1 LLEILNAFVQVAGEQ
16 TLVIG
21 RNFIDAEG
29 TCTQYKDIFMPV
41 LYFLAEPSDNNHN
54 DQIDRFNH
62 YGEKS

>member
-1 LLEILNAFVQVAGEQ
+1 LLEILNAFAQVAGEQ

-29 TCTQYKDIFMPV
+29 TRTQYKDIFMPV

-54 DQIDRFNH
+54 D
-62 YGEKS
+62 